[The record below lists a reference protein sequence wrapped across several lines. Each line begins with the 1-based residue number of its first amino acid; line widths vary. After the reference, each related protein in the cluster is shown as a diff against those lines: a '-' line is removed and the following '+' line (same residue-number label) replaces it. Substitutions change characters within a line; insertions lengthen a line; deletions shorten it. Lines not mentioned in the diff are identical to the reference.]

1 LEIRKFIHTNRV
13 IVNSSNI
20 ALKTAID
27 LEQRVRARLN
37 SLTKPVGSLGVLED
51 VAVRFALIRQEEM
64 PSPARK
70 GLYVFCA
77 DHGITEEGVSRYPQ
91 AITRQMVR
99 NFMEGGAA
107 INVICRRLGIRPTI
121 VNMGVAGPAI
131 AGPIDRR
138 IAGGTR
144 NFIQGPAMTREEAE
158 RALAVGSSLAE
169 EAAAQYDVVG
179 LGEMGIGNTTAASAI
194 LSVYS
199 GASPYETVGP
209 GAGLDAAAIRHK
221 AEVIDKA
228 LHLHRPDPSDAVGV
242 LAAIGGFEIAAIAGF
257 LTRACHLRLPVVL
270 DGFPCCSGALL
281 ARAIEPE
288 ALATVFFSHVSRE
301 PAHRLMLKILE
312 ATTYFDL
319 GMGLG
324 EGTGAAITM
333 GMIDTAVRLY
343 REMATFTEAGLS
355 MPANG

>member
-1 LEIRKFIHTNRV
+1 MT
-13 IVNSSNI
+13 SSNT
-20 ALKTAID
+20 ALKSTID
-27 LEQRVRARLN
+27 LEQRVRSRLN
-37 SLTKPVGSLGVLED
+37 ALTKPVGSLGILED
-51 VAVRFALIRQEEM
+51 VAVRFALIRNEEM

-77 DHGITEEGVSRYPQ
+77 DHGVTEEGVSRYPQ

-107 INVICRRLGIRPTI
+107 INVICRRQGIRPTI

-131 AGPIDRR
+131 AGPVDRK
-138 IAGGTR
+138 IADGTR
-144 NFIQGPAMTREEAE
+144 NFSRGLAMTRDQAE
-158 RALAVGSSLAE
+158 RALAIGSSLAE

-179 LGEMGIGNTTAASAI
+179 LGEMGIGNTAVASAI

-209 GAGLDAAAIRHK
+209 GAGLDAASIRHK
-221 AEVIDKA
+221 AEVIEKA
-228 LHLHRPDPSDAVGV
+228 LRLHNPDPSDAVGV
-242 LAAIGGFEIAAIAGF
+242 LAAVGGFEIAAIAGF
-257 LTRACHLRLPVVL
+257 LTKACHLRLPVVL

-281 ARAIEPE
+281 ARALEPE

-301 PAHRLMLKILE
+301 PGHRLMLKILE
-312 ATTYFDL
+312 ATTYFDFS
-319 GMGLG
+319 MGLG
-324 EGTGAAITM
+324 EGTGAALTI
-333 GMIDTAVRLY
+333 GMIETAVRLY

-355 MPANG
+355 MPTNG